1 MYRDRW
7 TEIQLTDREI
17 DRQWNEQTDRQTDE
31 KRKGKMTKR
40 QMD

>member
-40 QMD
+40 QMF